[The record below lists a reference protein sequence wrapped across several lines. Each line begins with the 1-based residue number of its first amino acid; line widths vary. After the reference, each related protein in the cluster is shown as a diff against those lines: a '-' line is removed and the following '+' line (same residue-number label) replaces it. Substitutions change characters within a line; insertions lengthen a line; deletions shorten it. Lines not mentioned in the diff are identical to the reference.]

1 MSMLKKIWHG
11 ILLVLGLGRK
21 PKADAQK
28 QDEDPCSVRDCW
40 GEMAA
45 RAREER

>member
-1 MSMLKKIWHG
+1 MNMLKEIWRE
-11 ILLVLGLGRK
+11 ICLVLGLGRK
-21 PKADAQK
+21 PKADAKK